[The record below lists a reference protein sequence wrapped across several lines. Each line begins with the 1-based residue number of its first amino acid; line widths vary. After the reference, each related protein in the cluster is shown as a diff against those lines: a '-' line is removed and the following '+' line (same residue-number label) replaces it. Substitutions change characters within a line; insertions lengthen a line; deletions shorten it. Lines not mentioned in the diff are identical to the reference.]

1 MAIRHT
7 LAYQKTA
14 APTLATG
21 DVSRVISRPRLP
33 LGPLSRVYVEKI
45 RGAWERGYY
54 IVHVDARHF
63 IVVNCTTM
71 CSMNLLQ
78 APNQHHFEVL
88 IGVDWVTCIIE
99 DSP

>member
-1 MAIRHT
+1 MSILKVLGMIHFTIRIHV
-7 LAYQKTA
+7 L
-14 APTLATG
+14 
-21 DVSRVISRPRLP
+21 VC
-33 LGPLSRVYVEKI
+33 
-45 RGAWERGYY
+45 
-54 IVHVDARHF
+54 IVHGASTCSCYRHF

-99 DSP
+99 DSL